1 MTHRTIAVIGHVD
14 HGKTSLVKA
23 LTGIET
29 DTLKEE
35 QARGLTIAL
44 GFAGRDVP
52 GGQLH
57 FIDAPGH
64 ADFIRTTASGISGV
78 DAVLLVISA
87 ADGIKPQTL
96 EHVRLAHLFG
106 VRHVIIALSK
116 SDLVVDDI
124 KAAAQIETVTKL
136 LSSFSFETSS
146 ITPCSSKTGRGMDAL
161 IEKLETVSGL
171 PLKGERPR
179 DVYLPI
185 DRVFT
190 SPGAGTI
197 VTGTL
202 VGGVLGP
209 DITVRLEPSNQM
221 TSVRGLQIASA
232 QVASAP
238 AGSRVAVNLRNID
251 SRLVKKG
258 QVLCAAGA
266 FQSSA
271 RFDVSLDD
279 HGTGLKHMQQVM
291 VLLGTSAVPAR
302 LRLYRSDSKGAPSAS
317 RFAQIEP
324 KSPLIAYSGQRFVIR
339 NPAAAETLTGGT
351 ILDPN
356 AQLITR
362 NKDAHID
369 VLQAALAG
377 DPEDIAD
384 ALVTRGQG
392 SLELET
398 LARLA
403 RHRVEELQDLLV
415 GAYEQNPDGNAFRCA
430 DVSRLQT
437 RYTDT
442 LSALHM
448 AHPCR
453 PQISADQIHAALQP
467 VSAPLLAQV
476 EKRLRDAEA
485 IRYDERGVAL
495 ASHDPLAAMSTE
507 QSEAYRAAEARLL
520 EIALHPAPVFD
531 PDTQTPEQSDLLD
544 LLVWTGRAVP
554 FYNHSLKQSFLL
566 HTDTVAA
573 ARETLAKAFPR
584 ETHFATGEARAA
596 LSTNRK
602 TIVPLLE
609 HFDQLGVTKRN
620 GNLRY
625 IAHPSAVDE
634 PCTAVSSD

>member
-35 QARGLTIAL
+35 QARGLSIAL
-44 GFAGRDVP
+44 GFASRNVP

-78 DAVLLVISA
+78 DTVLLVISA
-87 ADGIKPQTL
+87 ADGIEPQTL

-106 VRHVIIALSK
+106 VRHVIVALSK
-116 SDLVVDDI
+116 SDLVSDDI
-124 KAAAQIETVTKL
+124 KAAQIETATKL

-161 IEKLETVSGL
+161 IEKLETASGL
-171 PLKGERPR
+171 PVKSERPT

-202 VGGVLGP
+202 VGGVLRP
-209 DITVRLEPSNQM
+209 DIAVRLEPTDQM

-238 AGSRVAVNLRNID
+238 AGARVAVNLRNID
-251 SRLVKKG
+251 TRSVKKG
-258 QVLCAAGA
+258 QVLCAAGTY
-266 FQSSA
+266 QSSD
-271 RFDVSLDD
+271 RFDVSLDEY
-279 HGTGLKHMQQVM
+279 GTGLKHMQQVM
-291 VLLGTSAVPAR
+291 ILLGTSAVPAR
-302 LRLYRSDSKGAPSAS
+302 LRLYRSESEGVPSAS
-317 RFAQIEP
+317 RFAQIEL
-324 KSPLIAYSGQRFVIR
+324 KSPLVAYTRQRFVIR
-339 NPAAAETLTGGT
+339 NPASAETLTGGT

-356 AQLITR
+356 ARLITR
-362 NKDAHID
+362 SKDAHID

-377 DPEDIAD
+377 DVEDIAN
-384 ALVTRGQG
+384 ALATRGQG
-392 SLELET
+392 SFELET

-403 RHRVEELQDLLV
+403 RRRVEELQDLLV
-415 GAYEQNPDGNAFRCA
+415 GAYERNPDGVAFRCA
-430 DVSRLQT
+430 DISRLQT

-453 PQISADQIHAALQP
+453 PHISADQIHAALRP
-467 VSAPLLAQV
+467 VSAPLLTRV
-476 EKRLRDAEA
+476 EKRLREAEA
-485 IRYDERGVAL
+485 IRHDERGVAL
-495 ASHDPLAAMSTE
+495 ASYDPLAAMSAE
-507 QSEAYRAAEARLL
+507 QSAAYRAAEARLL
-520 EIALHPAPVFD
+520 EIALHPAPVFA
-531 PDTQTPEQSDLLD
+531 PDTETPEQSDLRD

-566 HTDTVAA
+566 HTDAVTA
-573 ARETLAKAFPR
+573 ARQTLAKAFPN
-584 ETHFATGEARAA
+584 ETLFATGEARAA

-609 HFDQLGVTKRN
+609 HFDQLGITKRN

-625 IAHPSAVDE
+625 IVQLGAADE
-634 PCTAVSSD
+634 PCTSVSSD